1 MSTESYEDALERLG
15 ELLRQLTCS
24 KISDLGNVAA
34 VKIKKLTDELEE
46 LDSNKSSDAVER
58 IKSGFL
64 HFKTRKYMKRP
75 GLYNALAKSQSPKFL
90 VFACSDSRVSPS
102 HILNFQPG
110 EAFIV
115 RNIGNM
121 VPLFDKTQHS
131 GTGAALEYPI
141 VNLNVENILVIG
153 HSRCGGIKGLMSIED
168 DAAPSKSVFIEDW
181 VKIGTPAKNRV
192 KQEFEDLSFEDQCTH
207 CEKESVN
214 VTLGNLMS
222 YPFVRE
228 RVVRNKLALRGGHYD
243 FVNGTF
249 ELWEL
254 DFKTTPAYAFS

>member
-1 MSTESYEDALERLG
+1 M
-15 ELLRQLTCS
+15 
-24 KISDLGNVAA
+24 AA
-34 VKIKKLTDELEE
+34 AKIKKLFDELDEFE
-46 LDSNKSSDAVER
+46 PKKSSDAVER
-58 IKSGFL
+58 IKSGFI
-64 HFKTRKYMKRP
+64 HFKTHKYLKKP
-75 GLYNALAKSQSPKFL
+75 SLYKALAKSQNPKFL

-115 RNIGNM
+115 RNIANM

-141 VNLNVENILVIG
+141 TALNVETILVFG
-153 HSRCGGIKGLMSIED
+153 HSRCGGIKKLMSIED
-168 DAAPSKSVFIEDW
+168 EAAPSNTVFIENW
-181 VKIGTPAKNRV
+181 VKIGTPAKNRI
-192 KQEFEDLSFEDQCTH
+192 KQEYENLSFYEQCTH
-207 CEKESVN
+207 CEKEAVN
-214 VTLGNLMS
+214 VTLANLLS

-228 RVVRNKLALRGGHYD
+228 KVAKNKLTLRGGHYD

-254 DFKTTPAYAFS
+254 DVKTTPSCFFS